1 MRTIQITID
10 ERLLKALDRDREVKK
25 LGRSAVLRRAAFD
38 YLRRKRR
45 KEIEDEYRR
54 AYARPDP
61 ELSGWTSEGAWPDE

>member
-10 ERLLKALDRDREVKK
+10 ERLLKALDRDLDVKQ

-45 KEIEDEYRR
+45 REIEEEYRR

-61 ELSGWTSEGAWPDE
+61 ESAGWTTEGSWPDE